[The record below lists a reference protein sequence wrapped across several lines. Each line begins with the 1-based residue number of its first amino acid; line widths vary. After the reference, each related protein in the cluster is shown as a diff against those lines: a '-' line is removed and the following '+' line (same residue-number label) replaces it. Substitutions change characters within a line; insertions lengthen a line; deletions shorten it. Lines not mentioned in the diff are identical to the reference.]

1 MTGTK
6 LLRGCCSFQV
16 DNSRAEVVGKTGRA
30 EVGDKSPGIGKGDE
44 GGWRAEEAMDTILM
58 RVDD

>member
-1 MTGTK
+1 M
-6 LLRGCCSFQV
+6 
-16 DNSRAEVVGKTGRA
+16 VGKTGRA